1 MRINQVK
8 EFRPPEEVKVQI
20 FLYVVVRF
28 LFIRLLKII
37 QVKEFVAEL
46 VVQHSMDLG
55 GICAAGGGEGGRG
68 RGPGHGRERAAREG
82 GAATRA
88 GAATEALASH
98 GPCET
103 SA

>member
-1 MRINQVK
+1 MQT
-8 EFRPPEEVKVQI
+8 

-28 LFIRLLKII
+28 LFFRLLKII
-37 QVKEFVAEL
+37 QVKEFLAEL

-68 RGPGHGRERAAREG
+68 RGARKRAGTRGEGG

-88 GAATEALASH
+88 GAATEGLASH
-98 GPCET
+98 GPRET